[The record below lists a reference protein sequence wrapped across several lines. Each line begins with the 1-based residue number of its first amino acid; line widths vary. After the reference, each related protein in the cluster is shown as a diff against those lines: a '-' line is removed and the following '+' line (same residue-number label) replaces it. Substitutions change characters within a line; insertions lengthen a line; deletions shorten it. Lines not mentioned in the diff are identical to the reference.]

1 MRLKERANAAA
12 VADRGLSSDIR
23 DAFKRQDQKHQ
34 KQQQQKQKHQH
45 QHQKSLGEKWVV
57 AAAEKE
63 GVVEEEVEV
72 LEMVGLSRDQG
83 LCGRGA
89 NGTLKPE
96 TLESDE
102 KNQVEGP
109 TAVESLVLFSD
120 D

>member
-1 MRLKERANAAA
+1 VRLKERANAAA

-34 KQQQQKQKHQH
+34 KLQQQKQKHQH
-45 QHQKSLGEKWVV
+45 QKSLGEKLVV

-83 LCGRGA
+83 LGGRGA